1 MNPSDNYNTRIY
13 TRKAESVKD
22 GIPVFSRND
31 AYIENYKKI
40 ASDHVSQMSKTQENP
55 FMEEE
60 MWTSLEASTRE
71 YIRKHVAK
79 GSRILDV
86 GVGLGRLL
94 EPLSEYERYGM
105 DLSVDYLAIAKRCG
119 IEVALAK
126 IEDMPYHAHFFDAIV
141 VCDVLEHVI
150 DLNYC
155 SEKILSCL
163 RPGGV
168 LIVRVPFKEDLEV
181 YLREDLSY
189 EFIHL
194 RNFDEASLRLYF
206 QKIFRLQFIE
216 AATTTPYLQGTP
228 RLKLRLLPEKSRAK
242 LLQMSVGRPELMP
255 IAEALKI
262 SEEDFQAWI
271 YDLKDRSKALF
282 NDIVE
287 DLILGIDINAVFVK
301 PYKEL
306 ASYQNLRKTT
316 IEAPLIHQASEDT
329 AFTELGNDFAKF
341 RHSVNEQ
348 FRDVNIESKKL
359 MERLEVTSAQ
369 QKQSIELLMQ
379 LKSSIDDTLSTLS
392 APLYK
397 KLSGI
402 IRRFSKLFH

>member
-1 MNPSDNYNTRIY
+1 
-13 TRKAESVKD
+13 
-22 GIPVFSRND
+22 
-31 AYIENYKKI
+31 
-40 ASDHVSQMSKTQENP
+40 
-55 FMEEE
+55 
-60 MWTSLEASTRE
+60 
-71 YIRKHVAK
+71 
-79 GSRILDV
+79 
-86 GVGLGRLL
+86 
-94 EPLSEYERYGM
+94 
-105 DLSVDYLAIAKRCG
+105 
-119 IEVALAK
+119 
-126 IEDMPYHAHFFDAIV
+126 
-141 VCDVLEHVI
+141 
-150 DLNYC
+150 
-155 SEKILSCL
+155 
-163 RPGGV
+163 
-168 LIVRVPFKEDLEV
+168 VRVPFKEDLEV